1 MASTLPPAPGTVV
14 GDVAILH
21 HDLRASD
28 HDREQAVALLKA
40 HYADGRLSASE
51 LAWRSDTAYRAVGV
65 GELRRLTSD
74 LPAPARPRRP
84 RRSPALPLSLLAF
97 VLAAWLVT
105 VPPEVTLALLA
116 DLLGACS
123 ARRLPARAR
132 VDPAAAGVRRLP
144 ADPRARELALATEQ
158 ASRHKGVRRTVPR
171 LEGWPFWTEPPAS
184 GSMHPSS

>member
-1 MASTLPPAPGTVV
+1 M
-14 GDVAILH
+14 AILH

-105 VPPEVTLALLA
+105 VPPEVTLALLLIFSVLA
-116 DLLGACS
+116 VLAVFLLAPVWIPLLL
-123 ARRLPARAR
+123 AFVAYRLIRAR
-132 VDPAAAGVRRLP
+132 VSCR
-144 ADPRARELALATEQ
+144 
-158 ASRHKGVRRTVPR
+158 
-171 LEGWPFWTEPPAS
+171 
-184 GSMHPSS
+184 